1 MRTPRIAGVESASAL
16 RWHAPCFPGLVMNDA
31 LRKPLMVVVAL
42 VVTLLVIRGFAV
54 DLGTPAPMDRGTY
67 AAAGLPVR

>member
-1 MRTPRIAGVESASAL
+1 
-16 RWHAPCFPGLVMNDA
+16 MNDA